1 MSKYEH
7 VDREDLVRLLTRAEQ
22 TLRAESDDDA
32 RRRLHELELHQIEL
46 ELSNRE
52 LAAAQTELEVSREQS
67 AVLFDFAP
75 VAYLQLDLNGNISRS
90 NLAAARLLRRERGLL
105 DGWPLASILGGQERS
120 HLLSHL
126 NAAFAGKG
134 LVSDEFQLEARRQE
148 RARELRLDS
157 CVMTDA
163 DGSHHCLTTLTDITE
178 LHQAQQRLRRSNQE
192 LKTLLKAAPVGIG
205 VVCERVFQSVNQR
218 LLALLGYS
226 EEELIGQSARM
237 IYPNTAEFERVARVK
252 HAQVRAYGVGE
263 IEAVMRRRDGTLVDV
278 LLRSAA
284 LDPADLR
291 AGLVFTVLD
300 ITDRKRAERERD
312 LAQQL
317 LDQALEGG
325 QIGTYS
331 ARMPEGA
338 FEVDARYLAML
349 GYRPGELR
357 LDWHTWLEM
366 IHPEDRAA
374 VEARVKPV
382 IDGEVDSFE
391 AEYRMRHRSGHWVW
405 VLDRSRVHDR
415 KTDRAGLQTAG
426 THLDITRRREAEGQV
441 MYLVEHDAAT
451 DVLNRRGIMRSI
463 QTIHG
468 QAKRSGQPFAI
479 AILDLDHFKEIN
491 DAYGHLAGD
500 AVLHRAGEMLR
511 HELRSADWVGRWGG
525 DEFILVIPDSS
536 AATAMATIERVRAR
550 IGAEPIDAAGHAVR
564 LSISAGLALFRPGA
578 DSLEAVIQ
586 RADAALYQ
594 AKRRGRNRALF
605 DGAEEGQAAI
615 SRAAVLQEAL
625 REETIEVCE
634 RPILALRSGRQRA
647 RELVAQVPHP
657 AGGLLDEQGCIEV
670 AQQLGLM
677 HRIDQIL
684 VTAAAERL
692 AAAPP
697 EEAGQDECLVFV
709 RLSRDSVLH
718 PSYMEALAERVPADR
733 SGHSDPGLVLTVDE
747 AQFAQGAKQ
756 VLAGLQP
763 LLERGCKLGVVGFG
777 GQQSTIRF
785 LVELP
790 VAFVIVDAEL
800 MRLAAESP
808 RARTALVC
816 MTQTAR
822 DMGCTVIA
830 RQDGEAASPES
841 VASWGID
848 WVQ

>member
-1 MSKYEH
+1 MQHYENIS
-7 VDREDLVRLLTRAEQ
+7 REGIMRLGKRTERTLWAETDAAAQ
-22 TLRAESDDDA
+22 HPTTLNKAQ
-32 RRRLHELELHQIEL
+32 RRLH
-46 ELSNRE
+46 
-52 LAAAQTELEVSREQS
+52 
-67 AVLFDFAP
+67 
-75 VAYLQLDLNGNISRS
+75 
-90 NLAAARLLRRERGLL
+90 
-105 DGWPLASILGGQERS
+105 RS
-120 HLLSHL
+120 H
-126 NAAFAGKG
+126 
-134 LVSDEFQLEARRQE
+134 
-148 RARELRLDS
+148 RELR
-157 CVMTDA
+157 
-163 DGSHHCLTTLTDITE
+163 
-178 LHQAQQRLRRSNQE
+178 
-192 LKTLLKAAPVGIG
+192 TLLAAAPVGIG

-218 LLALLGYS
+218 LLELLGFS
-226 EEELIGQSARM
+226 EEELLGQSARI
-237 IYPNTAEFERVARVK
+237 IYPDTAEFERVARIK
-252 HAQVRAYGVGE
+252 HAQIRAYGVGE
-263 IEAVMRRRDGTLVDV
+263 VETVMRRRDGVLIDV

-284 LDPADLR
+284 LEPSDLR

-317 LDQALEGG
+317 LNQALEGG

-338 FEVDARYLAML
+338 FEVDARYLTML

-357 LDWHTWLEM
+357 LDWQTWLEM

-374 VEARVKPV
+374 VEARVQPV
-382 IDGEVDSFE
+382 IEGELDSFE
-391 AEYRMRHRSGHWVW
+391 AEYRMRHRAGHWVW

-415 KTDRAGLQTAG
+415 KTDAAGLQTAG

-451 DVLNRRGIMRSI
+451 NVLNRRGIMRSI

-500 AVLHRAGEMLR
+500 ALLRRVGELLR
-511 HELRSADWVGRWGG
+511 DELRSADWVGRWGG
-525 DEFILVIPDSS
+525 DEFILVIPDSR
-536 AATAMATIERVRAR
+536 AATAMASIERVRAR
-550 IGAEPIDAAGHAVR
+550 IGAEPIDAEGHAIR
-564 LSISAGLALFRPGA
+564 LSISAGLALFRPGSDA
-578 DSLEAVIQ
+578 LEAVIQ
-586 RADAALYQ
+586 RSDAALYL
-594 AKRRGRNRALF
+594 AKRRGRNCAVF

-634 RPILALRSGRQRA
+634 RPMLDQRSGRACAQ
-647 RELVAQVPHP
+647 ELIAQVPHP
-657 AGGLLDEQGCIEV
+657 AGGLLDEQGCVDV
-670 AQQLGLM
+670 AEQLGLM

-684 VTAAAERL
+684 VVAAAERL
-692 AAAPP
+692 AAAP
-697 EEAGQDECLVFV
+697 EEAGQEARLVFV

-718 PSYMEALAERVPADR
+718 PSRMQALAELVPSNL
-733 SGHSDPGLVLTVDE
+733 SGRGGPGLVLTVDE
-747 AQFAQGAKQ
+747 AQFAHGSKQ

-763 LLERGCKLGVVGFG
+763 LLERGCELGIEGFG

-785 LVELP
+785 LLELP
-790 VAFVIVDAEL
+790 AVFVIVDAEL
-800 MRLAAESP
+800 MRLAAKSL

-822 DMGCTVIA
+822 DLGCTVIA
-830 RQDGEAASPES
+830 HQDGEAVLSES
-841 VASWGID
+841 MTPLGID